1 MLPSPQHVKDAYL
14 GPRGVL
20 SLDPGTLQAPLLID
34 SSTIDPG
41 TARDVAEAASNVLLH
56 PDAANA
62 FSRRH
67 PLMIDAPV
75 SGGVP
80 GALGATLT
88 FMCGGEKSA
97 IAEAEPFLMH
107 MGKRVVHCGDH
118 GSGQAAKLANNLA
131 LAIQMA
137 AVAEGLA
144 FGLRQGLDPQV
155 LTNIFN
161 SSSAQCWSSE
171 KYNPVPGIM
180 EGVPSSRGYQGGFST
195 ALMLKDLRLALQT
208 ADPCNAK
215 LPMTK
220 AVSSLYEEV
229 AEKYPGLDFSS
240 IFEFVYTK
248 K

>member
-1 MLPSPQHVKDAYL
+1 
-14 GPRGVL
+14 
-20 SLDPGTLQAPLLID
+20 
-34 SSTIDPG
+34 
-41 TARDVAEAASNVLLH
+41 
-56 PDAANA
+56 
-62 FSRRH
+62 
-67 PLMIDAPV
+67 MIDAPV

-80 GALGATLT
+80 GAIGATLT
-88 FMCGGEKSA
+88 FMCGGDAAAVKD
-97 IAEAEPFLMH
+97 AEQFLMH

-137 AVAEGLA
+137 GVAEGLA

-195 ALMLKDLRLALQT
+195 GLMLKDLRLALET

-220 AVSSLYEEV
+220 AASAIYQEV
-229 AEKYPGLDFSS
+229 ADKAPGLDFSS
-240 IFEFVYTK
+240 IYKFVYTNNDS
-248 K
+248 